1 MREIFAV
8 RDAASCR
15 RALSEIEPL
24 FGNPPAA
31 GSEDELWLAAM
42 IQEVEKYESEAF
54 PLEEHPTPA
63 DCIRFMMEQNGLGP
77 EDLVPDVGVL
87 EEVREILEGKREL
100 TLPMIRRL
108 SARFGIPAECL
119 AGI

>member
-8 RDAASCR
+8 RDSASCR

-24 FGNPPAA
+24 FDNPPAV

-54 PLEEHPTPA
+54 PLEERPSPGDTL
-63 DCIRFMMEQNGLGP
+63 RFMMEQNGLGP
-77 EDLVPDVGVL
+77 EDLVPAVGSL
-87 EEVREILEGKREL
+87 EEVCEILEGKREL
-100 TLPMIRRL
+100 TPTMIRRL
-108 SARFGIPAECL
+108 SARFGIPPECL